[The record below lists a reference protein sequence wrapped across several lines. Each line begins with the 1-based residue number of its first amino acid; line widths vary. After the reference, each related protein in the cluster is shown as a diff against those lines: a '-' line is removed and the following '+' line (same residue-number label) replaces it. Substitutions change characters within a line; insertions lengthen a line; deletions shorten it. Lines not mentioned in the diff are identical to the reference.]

1 VRESDV
7 RGEAGKEKGR
17 LLPAAGQGDTGSVP
31 EPAKRKVDD
40 EWLEFATEDPAFFIK
55 PSDTV

>member
-1 VRESDV
+1 MEDSDV
-7 RGEAGKEKGR
+7 RGKIGEEQRR
-17 LLPAAGQGDTGSVP
+17 LLPAAGQGDSGSVP
-31 EPAKRKVDD
+31 EPAKRKADD

>member
-1 VRESDV
+1 MRESDV

-40 EWLEFATEDPAFFIK
+40 EWLEFATEDPAFFI
-55 PSDTV
+55 